1 MFVRIMAPLTQSE
14 KFDAAGYIR
23 EWVPE
28 LADLSDADIH
38 DPPSGKRPK
47 GYPDRLIEHRDAR
60 ERALSAW
67 QQAKGS

>member
-1 MFVRIMAPLTQSE
+1 MNDSLDPLEIQFEMDTQP
-14 KFDAAGYIR
+14 FADAMR
-23 EWVPE
+23 E